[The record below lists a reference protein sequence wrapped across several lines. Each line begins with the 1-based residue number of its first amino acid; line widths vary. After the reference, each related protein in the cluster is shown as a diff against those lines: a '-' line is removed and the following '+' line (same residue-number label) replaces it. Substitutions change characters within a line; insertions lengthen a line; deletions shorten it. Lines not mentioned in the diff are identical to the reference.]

1 MSIVVSFSNPPY
13 APFSKGG
20 KNRKTI
26 LMKIMRITSAQY
38 AKSLYEAT
46 LEKSHSEVD
55 VLVSN
60 FVKILAK
67 NGQMR
72 LKNEILRKFEAV
84 SNMKNGIVVAE
95 VKSREKLSEG
105 MIEKLMGFIKKK
117 YSAKD
122 VVIKNTIDEKIQGGV
137 IVKVGDE
144 IFDASVKGKLGRMRK
159 ILNH

>member
-1 MSIVVSFSNPPY
+1 
-13 APFSKGG
+13 
-20 KNRKTI
+20 
-26 LMKIMRITSAQY
+26 MRITSAQY

-46 LEKSHSEVD
+46 AEKSHGEVD
-55 VLVSN
+55 VLISN

-72 LKNEILRKFEAV
+72 LKNEIMRKFEAV

-105 MIEKLMGFIKKK
+105 IIEKLTNFIKEK
-117 YSAKD
+117 YQAEK
-122 VVIKNTIDEKIQGGV
+122 VVIENIIDEKIGGGV

-144 IFDASVKGKLGRMRK
+144 IFDASVKGQLKKMRSV
-159 ILNH
+159 LVS

>member
-1 MSIVVSFSNPPY
+1 
-13 APFSKGG
+13 
-20 KNRKTI
+20 
-26 LMKIMRITSAQY
+26 MRITSTQY

-46 LEKSHSEVD
+46 AEKSHEEVD

-60 FVKILAK
+60 FVKVLAK

-72 LKNEILRKFEAV
+72 LKNEILRKFETV

-95 VKSREKLSEG
+95 VSSREKLSEG
-105 MIEKLMGFIKKK
+105 MIEKLTVFIKEK
-117 YSAKD
+117 YQAEK
-122 VVIKNTIDEKIQGGV
+122 VVIENKIDEKIGGGV

-144 IFDASVKGKLGRMRK
+144 VFDASVKGQLKKMQQ

>member
-1 MSIVVSFSNPPY
+1 
-13 APFSKGG
+13 
-20 KNRKTI
+20 
-26 LMKIMRITSAQY
+26 MRITSIQY

-46 LEKSHSEVD
+46 AEKSHGEVD

-60 FVKILAK
+60 FVKVLAK

-72 LKNEILRKFEAV
+72 LKNEILRKFETV

-95 VKSREKLSEG
+95 VSSREKLSEG
-105 MIEKLMGFIKKK
+105 MIENLTKFIKEK
-117 YSAKD
+117 YQAEK
-122 VVIKNTIDEKIQGGV
+122 VVIENKIDEKIGGGV

-144 IFDASVKGKLGRMRK
+144 VFDASVKGQLKKMQQ

>member
-1 MSIVVSFSNPPY
+1 
-13 APFSKGG
+13 
-20 KNRKTI
+20 
-26 LMKIMRITSAQY
+26 MKRRLNNFMRITSAQY

-60 FVKILAK
+60 FVKVLAK

-72 LKNEILRKFEAV
+72 LMREILRKFETV

-95 VKSREKLSEG
+95 VSSCEKLSAE
-105 MIEKLMGFIKKK
+105 MIEKLTKFIKVK
-117 YSAKD
+117 YQAEK
-122 VVIKNTIDEKIQGGV
+122 VVIENRVDEKIQGGV

-144 IFDASVKGKLGRMRK
+144 IFDASVKGQLKKMRNVLGK
-159 ILNH
+159 

>member
-1 MSIVVSFSNPPY
+1 
-13 APFSKGG
+13 
-20 KNRKTI
+20 
-26 LMKIMRITSAQY
+26 MRITSAQY

-46 LEKSHSEVD
+46 LEKSHAEVD

-60 FVKILAK
+60 FVKILSK

-72 LKNEILRKFEAV
+72 LTREILRKFEAV

-95 VKSREKLSEG
+95 VKSREKLNSELVD
-105 MIEKLMGFIKKK
+105 KLNNYIKEK

-122 VVIKNTIDEKIQGGV
+122 VVIKNTIDEKIGGGV

-144 IFDASVKGKLGRMRK
+144 IFDASVKGQLSKMRK
-159 ILNH
+159 VLVN

>member
-1 MSIVVSFSNPPY
+1 
-13 APFSKGG
+13 
-20 KNRKTI
+20 
-26 LMKIMRITSAQY
+26 MRITSTQY

-46 LEKSHSEVD
+46 AEKSHNEVD

-60 FVKILAK
+60 FVKVLAK

-72 LKNEILRKFEAV
+72 LKNEVLRKFETV

-95 VKSREKLSEG
+95 VSSREKLSAE
-105 MIEKLMGFIKKK
+105 MIEKLTSFIKEK
-117 YSAKD
+117 YQAEK
-122 VVIKNTIDEKIQGGV
+122 VVIKNTTDEKIGGGV

-144 IFDASVKGKLGRMRK
+144 VFDASVKGQLGRMKK

>member
-1 MSIVVSFSNPPY
+1 
-13 APFSKGG
+13 
-20 KNRKTI
+20 
-26 LMKIMRITSAQY
+26 MRITSTQY

-46 LEKSHSEVD
+46 AEKSHEEVD

-60 FVKILAK
+60 FVKVLAK

-95 VKSREKLSEG
+95 VSSREKLSEG
-105 MIEKLMGFIKKK
+105 MIENLTKFIKEK
-117 YSAKD
+117 YQVEK
-122 VVIKNTIDEKIQGGV
+122 VVIKNTTDEKIGGGV

-144 IFDASVKGKLGRMRK
+144 IMDASVKGQLKKMRES
-159 ILNH
+159 LNH